1 MKIADVDEVG
11 TPTPVPP
18 SRASV
23 ADGGRPR
30 IGGAAARVARRLLE
44 GGPATASRIAED
56 LNLTPAAVRRQLDGL
71 EAEGFITVHEE
82 APFGPRS
89 NAPRGRGRPAKVCA
103 LTAAGRDAF
112 EQAYDDVALE
122 ALRFMAA
129 QGNHELVAAFA
140 RQRAEA
146 IAERYASRLEHQDL
160 AQRAQHLAEL
170 LSGDG
175 FAANVQQAPGGSVQ
189 LCEHHCPMA
198 HVATEFPEFCEAEQA
213 AFSKLLG
220 VHTVRLSTIASGSDI
235 CTTHVP
241 GLAPTTTA
249 PGGARS

>member
-1 MKIADVDEVG
+1 MTQLADGVTSTARV
-11 TPTPVPP
+11 P
-18 SRASV
+18 SRQGSTEI
-23 ADGGRPR
+23 GQPR
-30 IGGAAARVARRLLE
+30 ISGAAARVARRLLE
-44 GGPATASRIAED
+44 GGPATASAIAED
-56 LNLTPAAVRRQLDGL
+56 LNLTPAAVRRQLDAL
-71 EAEGFITVHEE
+71 EADGYITVHEE

-129 QGNHELVAAFA
+129 QGSHALVAEFA

-160 AQRAQHLAEL
+160 AERAQQLAEL
-170 LSGDG
+170 LSSDG
-175 FAANVQQAPGGSVQ
+175 FAANVQQAPGGAVQ

-198 HVATEFPEFCEAEQA
+198 HVAQEFPEFCEAEQA
-213 AFSKLLG
+213 AFTKLLG
-220 VHTVRLSTIASGSDI
+220 VHTVRLSTIASGASI

-241 GLAPTTTA
+241 GQLPTTTA